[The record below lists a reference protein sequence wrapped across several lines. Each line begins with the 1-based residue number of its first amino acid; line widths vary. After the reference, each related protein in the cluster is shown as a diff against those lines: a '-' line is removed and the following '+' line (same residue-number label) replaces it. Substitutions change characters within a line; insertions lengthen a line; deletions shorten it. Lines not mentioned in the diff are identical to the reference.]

1 MSRFR
6 LTAGWV
12 AAIAAAVAGG
22 VATVAS
28 SGSPEGAAGK
38 PFRIY
43 GNTYYVGTPKH
54 SSILVSSDYGYVL
67 IDTGPKGAGAQVA
80 ANIQALGFKLTDLK
94 AIVLSD
100 TRPEHAGALGELV
113 QLTGAQVYTARP
125 GDEKLRS
132 DKSFTLKRPQDDQ
145 REGARMGSIPMLPH
159 VWVVQDDQVLSISSV
174 RLRAL
179 ATPGGSPEGI
189 SWTWDSCDGSKCLP
203 TVYPAS
209 LEPAG
214 KPRDRAAAH
223 AAVETSLARLERA
236 PCQLLLTPDPAEAGG
251 LERLVKAEGKQ
262 DVLRNEGA
270 CKAYVQQLR
279 EKPGKR

>member
-1 MSRFR
+1 MMGFR
-6 LTAGWV
+6 QTAASV
-12 AAIAAAVAGG
+12 AAIAAAVAVGM
-22 VATVAS
+22 ATAAAA
-28 SGSPEGAAGK
+28 GPEAAGK

-54 SSILVSSDYGYVL
+54 SSILVNSDYGYVL
-67 IDTGPKGAGAQVA
+67 IDTGPKGAATQVA

-100 TRPEHAGALGELV
+100 TRPEHAGALAELV
-113 QLTGAQVYTARP
+113 QMTGAQVYTARP
-125 GDEKLRS
+125 GDQKLRD
-132 DKSFTLKRPQDDQ
+132 DKSFTLKRPQNDE

-159 VWVVQDDQVLSISSV
+159 VWVAQDDQVVSISSV

-189 SWTWDSCDGSKCLP
+189 SWSWDSCDGSKCLP

-209 LEPAG
+209 LEPQG
-214 KPRDRAAAH
+214 KPKDRAASQ
-223 AAVETSLARLERA
+223 AAIEASLARLERA
-236 PCQLLLTPDPAEAGG
+236 PCQLLLTADPAESGG

-262 DVLRNEGA
+262 DLLKDEGA
-270 CKAYVQQLR
+270 CKTYVKQLR
-279 EKPGKR
+279 EKLAKR

>member
-1 MSRFR
+1 MIRFR
-6 LTAGWV
+6 QTAAAV
-12 AAIAAAVAGG
+12 AAIAAAVAAGM
-22 VATVAS
+22 ATAALA
-28 SGSPEGAAGK
+28 GSPEGAGK

-67 IDTGPKGAGAQVA
+67 IDTGPKSAARQVA

-113 QLTGAQVYTARP
+113 QMTGAQVYTARP
-125 GDEKLRS
+125 GDQKLRD
-132 DKSFTLKRPQDDQ
+132 DKSFVLKRPQDDE

-159 VWVVQDDQVLSISSV
+159 VWVAQDDQVVSISSV

-179 ATPGGSPEGI
+179 ATPGGSPEGMT
-189 SWTWDSCDGSKCLP
+189 WTWDSCDGSKCLP

-209 LEPAG
+209 LEPEG
-214 KPRDRAAAH
+214 KPRDRAAAQS
-223 AAVETSLARLERA
+223 AVEASLARLERA
-236 PCQLLLTPDPAEAGG
+236 PCQLLLTPDPAAAGG
-251 LERLVKAEGKQ
+251 LDRLVKAEGKQ
-262 DVLRNEGA
+262 DVLRNDSA
-270 CKAYVQQLR
+270 CKTYVKQLR
-279 EKPGKR
+279 DKLAKR